1 MLEYHAAELLAK
13 QPPPIDWLVA
23 GMLPVGT
30 LGDVSGPPGDGKS
43 TILLSLADHISRGAA
58 WCGNA
63 TRQTAVA
70 WISGEASSA
79 AAIQRDLHRLKA
91 APDAD
96 ILFLLPEGEMFR
108 FDRPVGAWITTAEG
122 AAILQRCRDAGIGF
136 VVIDTIGSVCAG
148 LVEID
153 NDQQRQLA
161 RHLRRELAGQTA
173 ICVSHTN
180 QSSAKD
186 TLDWRL
192 HYLSR
197 AGGNGFPGAIRWAA
211 GVTALKPDDAAA
223 LGERVTRGEIEQAR
237 IVAFGVS
244 KHNEMPRP
252 TWNNVAPAVFEIKQD
267 GGLVLLAGGEAV
279 ALHQRQAKAS
289 DGFKQKSREDHGN
302 SNGGKAKAI
311 DPWEL

>member
-13 QPPPIDWLVA
+13 QPPPIEWLVA
-23 GMLPVGT
+23 GLLPVGT

-43 TILLSLADHISRGAA
+43 TILLSLADHISRGAP
-58 WCGNA
+58 WFGIA
-63 TRQTAVA
+63 TKQTPVA
-70 WISGEASSA
+70 WITGEASSA
-79 AAIQRDLHRLKA
+79 AAIQRDLHRLHA

-96 ILFLLPEGEMFR
+96 IQFLLPEGEMFR
-108 FDRPVGAWITTAEG
+108 FDRQVGSWITTAEG
-122 AAILQRCRDAGIGF
+122 AAILQRCRDADIRF

-161 RHLRRELAGQTA
+161 RHLRGELAGMTA

-180 QSSAKD
+180 QSSAKE

-211 GVTALKPDDAAA
+211 GVTSLKPDDVAV
-223 LGERVTRGEIEQAR
+223 LGERVTRDEITQAR
-237 IVAFGVS
+237 IVAFGIS

-252 TWNNVAPAVFEIKQD
+252 AWNNITPAIFEIKQD
-267 GGLVLLAGGEAV
+267 GQLVLLADGEAV
-279 ALHQRQAKAS
+279 ALHQRQAKAENS
-289 DGFKQKSREDHGN
+289 RQKNRE
-302 SNGGKAKAI
+302 SNAGGKPKSI